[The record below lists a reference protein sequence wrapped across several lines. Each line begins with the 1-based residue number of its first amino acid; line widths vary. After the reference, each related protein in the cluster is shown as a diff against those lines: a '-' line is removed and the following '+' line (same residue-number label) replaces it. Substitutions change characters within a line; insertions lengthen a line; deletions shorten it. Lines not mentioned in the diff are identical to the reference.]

1 MIGGVG
7 KLATVPT
14 NDSTTGT
21 GGEMYE
27 TIVVGTDGS
36 QSATKAV
43 EHAASLA
50 AVTGAQLHVAMARP
64 SIPVLVAPDMMVAT
78 AEWTNASDQATQTA
92 LESAAGA
99 ATAVGA
105 TVTTHQLSGDPA
117 DALLSLCD
125 NLGADLLVIGNRGMQ
140 GARRFLLGS
149 VSSRCAHH
157 ANRSILIV
165 RTD

>member
-1 MIGGVG
+1 
-7 KLATVPT
+7 
-14 NDSTTGT
+14 
-21 GGEMYE
+21 MYE

-36 QSATKAV
+36 AGATKAV

-50 AVTGAQLHVAMARP
+50 AVAGAHLHIAMATP
-64 SIPVLVAPDMMVAT
+64 SIPTIVAPDMLIAS
-78 AEWTNASDQATQTA
+78 ADWTNATDQATRVALQTA
-92 LESAAGA
+92 GETAAAAG
-99 ATAVGA
+99 V

-125 NLGADLLVIGNRGMQ
+125 DIGADLLVIGNRGMQ

-157 ANRSILIV
+157 ADRSVLIV
-165 RTD
+165 QTDGTPR